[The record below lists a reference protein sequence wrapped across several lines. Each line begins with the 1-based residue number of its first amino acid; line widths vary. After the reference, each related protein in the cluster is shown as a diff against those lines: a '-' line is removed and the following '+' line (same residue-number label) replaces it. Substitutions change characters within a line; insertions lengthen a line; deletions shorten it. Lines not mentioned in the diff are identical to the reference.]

1 MSSWKLRDIIVLS
14 SLSVV
19 FAVVYLVFLQI
30 GNVLVGFM
38 GPMGYEV
45 IFGIWFIVSIISAY
59 ILRKPGAA
67 LLSET
72 IAGTIEVLI
81 GNVTGPILILS
92 AFIQGLGAEA
102 AFAVVRYR
110 YYNTPVLIGAGV
122 GAAVFSF
129 AWGFFQSG
137 FAALSTGLV
146 ISMFIMRVISGAVLA
161 GLLGKWISDALAR
174 TGVLRSFPIGKEA
187 AQAARQKQ
195 SSVKL

>member
-19 FAVVYLVFLQI
+19 FAVVYLIFLQI

-45 IFGIWFIVSIISAY
+45 IFGIWFIVSIIAAY

-110 YYNTPVLIGAGV
+110 YYNTSVLIGAGV

-146 ISMFIMRVISGAVLA
+146 ISMFIVRVISGAVLA
-161 GLLGKWISDALAR
+161 GLLGKWIADALAR

-187 AQAARQKQ
+187 AQTARQKQ
-195 SSVKL
+195 SAVKL